1 MTMIKV
7 AVAAVVA
14 GFLFVSGLQSLQADF
29 QTAMNDRAS
38 MIDAAA
44 R

>member
-1 MTMIKV
+1 MIKV
-7 AVAAVVA
+7 AVAAIVA

-29 QTAMNDRAS
+29 QTAMKDRTS